1 MTLLGVALITIAVF
15 GVARAAIS
23 TKTFGD
29 GIHRVG
35 KNDVPAGTYRSRGG
49 DGCYWARLK
58 SFSGDVNAILANAN
72 ASGPTI
78 VTIKATDKGFQS
90 ENCGTWTSN
99 LRRITKSQTRFG
111 EGVYIVR
118 TDITPGTYRS
128 RVGEGVY
135 IVRTDITPGTYR
147 SRGGGSCYWARLRAF
162 TGDLNAIIANGNTS
176 AQTIVTISASD
187 RGFQSQ
193 GCGTWS
199 KF

>member
-128 RVGEGVY
+128 R
-135 IVRTDITPGTYR
+135 
-147 SRGGGSCYWARLRAF
+147 GGGSCYWARLRAF